1 MGKWVEVRHLMV
13 DYLKQKAR
21 SMSEEE
27 IDGSKSAVSVDD
39 ILEILAEGEGELTSS
54 EITLLLSSEADIK
67 HKTLQELREKKTGTR
82 PLRRKHPHL
91 RGWPK
96 NHPNYRQY

>member
-39 ILEILAEGEGELTSS
+39 ILEI
-54 EITLLLSSEADIK
+54 
-67 HKTLQELREKKTGTR
+67 
-82 PLRRKHPHL
+82 
-91 RGWPK
+91 
-96 NHPNYRQY
+96 